1 MFETWLRARLMI
13 NFLMIN
19 QVLFIHLSS
28 VTKVKEDQIL
38 DCDIEGEWDV
48 LSNRN
53 NEYSSRNHVH
63 IQEHKKFSNVKH
75 LF

>member
-38 DCDIEGEWDV
+38 DCDIEGEWDN

-53 NEYSSRNHVH
+53 NEYSLRNHVH
-63 IQEHKKFSNVKH
+63 IDKKFSDVKH
-75 LF
+75 LIS